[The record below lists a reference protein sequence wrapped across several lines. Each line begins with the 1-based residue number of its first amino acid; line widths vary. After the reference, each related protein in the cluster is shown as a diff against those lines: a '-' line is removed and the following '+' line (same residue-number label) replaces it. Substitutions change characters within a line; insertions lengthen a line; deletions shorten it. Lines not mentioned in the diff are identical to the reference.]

1 MFVTY
6 TNYITRSLSKREPC
20 LSPMKRF
27 LAARLLFLAVAISGF
42 AFAAEPNLDRADD
55 LVVFGDTRRVSIGM
69 HRDQVLTWMQGQPDE
84 VFQHDMWI
92 YWDFHWSESPR
103 YKNYTALVII
113 FVADRVKLIR
123 LAEPEVT
130 KALLIRFRAAGEK
143 KVAAR

>member
-1 MFVTY
+1 
-6 TNYITRSLSKREPC
+6 
-20 LSPMKRF
+20 MKIF
-27 LAARLLFLAVAISGF
+27 LAARVVFLATVIS
-42 AFAAEPNLDRADD
+42 AFTSAAESATGRADD
-55 LVVFGDTRRVSIGM
+55 LVVFEETRRISIGM
-69 HRDQVLTWMQGQPDE
+69 NREQVLTWMQGQPDE